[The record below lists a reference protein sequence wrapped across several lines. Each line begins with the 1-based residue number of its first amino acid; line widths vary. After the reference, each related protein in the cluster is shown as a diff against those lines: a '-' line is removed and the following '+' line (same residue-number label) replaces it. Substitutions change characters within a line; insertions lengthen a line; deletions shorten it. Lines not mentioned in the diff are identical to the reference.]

1 MKHKHHKIKFKDGKR
16 IRTDEIV
23 TLTLEEHA
31 KEHKRLYKL
40 GGHWKDKAAYEGLSG
55 QIPKKDV
62 IAKVLSENGKE
73 NVHNLHTPEI
83 KEKARRRTK
92 EVNTGRVFTDEH
104 KEKIRQKRLGQKQPQ
119 SQKDTVR
126 EALSKDW
133 IIITPTN
140 NQFQV
145 RNLQKFARENNLDQG
160 NLHKVSTGIL
170 KQHKGYRCIKT
181 GRFK

>member
-83 KEKARRRTK
+83 KAKAAEATRK
-92 EVNTGRVFTDEH
+92 ANTGRVFT
-104 KEKIRQKRLGQKQPQ
+104 KEWRKKI
-119 SQKDTVR
+119 S
-126 EALSKDW
+126 EAGMGRVPTEAHRNKVANSVAHNW
-133 IIITPTN
+133 IVITPQN
-140 NQFQV
+140 KQIKV
-145 RNLQKFARENNLDQG
+145 RNLREWALKNNLDQG

-170 KQHKGYRCIKT
+170 KQHKGYRCIKA
-181 GRFK
+181 

>member
-40 GGHWKDKAAYEGLSG
+40 GGHWKDKVAYEGLSG
-55 QIPKKDV
+55 QIPSKDV
-62 IAKVLSENGKE
+62 IMKVYSENGKK
-73 NVHNLHTPEI
+73 NVHMLHTPEM
-83 KEKARRRTK
+83 KAKAAEATRK
-92 EVNTGRVFTDEH
+92 ANTGRKLSPEH
-104 KEKIRQKRLGQKQPQ
+104 LAATRTWGMKQSQ
-119 SQKDTVR
+119 HQKDTVR
-126 EALSKDW
+126 EALSKNW

-145 RNLQKFARENNLDQG
+145 RNLHKFCKENNLDQG

>member
-40 GGHWKDKAAYEGLSG
+40 GGHWKDKVAYEGLSG

-73 NVHNLHTPEI
+73 NVKYLTPEVR
-83 KEKARRRTK
+83 ARAIETMRRT
-92 EVNTGRVFTDEH
+92 NTGRKLTAEH
-104 KEKIRQKRLGQKQPQ
+104 KEKLRQKRLGQKQPQ

-145 RNLQKFARENNLDQG
+145 RNLQKFARENNLSQG